1 MREKTRAEYVRTQKA
16 YDEQK
21 KEDAQQATKE
31 RKARHNSGYQ
41 KSMRGGARDRIAAAI
56 AQAIATQRNTDEANR
71 VLLDEAIEYAVELLN
86 QEREA

>member
-1 MREKTRAEYVRTQKA
+1 MKETTHAEYVRTQKA

-21 KEDAQQATKE
+21 KEDAQQAAKE
-31 RKARHNSGYQ
+31 RKAHRAPAPR
-41 KSMRGGARDRIAAAI
+41 KDARDRIAAAI
-56 AQAIATQRNTDEANR
+56 AQAIATQRKTDEANR